1 MSVTQ
6 IVALVAAAAVAAWT
20 FREQIEYAVACL
32 FSDDHDHAPA
42 ARRGPS
48 YQQSMLFLANVRLR
62 LVETSTL
69 SKDAAAAVETLT
81 LALMAGSDK

>member
-6 IVALVAAAAVAAWT
+6 IAALVAAAAVAAWT
-20 FREQIEYAVACL
+20 FREHIEYL

>member
-1 MSVTQ
+1 MTTAQVVS
-6 IVALVAAAAVAAWT
+6 LVAAACVAAWSL
-20 FREQIEYAVACL
+20 REHIEYAVGLL
-32 FSDDHDHAPA
+32 FSDDHNHTPA

-48 YQQSMLFLANVRLR
+48 YQQSMIFLANVRLR
-62 LVETSTL
+62 LVETSAL